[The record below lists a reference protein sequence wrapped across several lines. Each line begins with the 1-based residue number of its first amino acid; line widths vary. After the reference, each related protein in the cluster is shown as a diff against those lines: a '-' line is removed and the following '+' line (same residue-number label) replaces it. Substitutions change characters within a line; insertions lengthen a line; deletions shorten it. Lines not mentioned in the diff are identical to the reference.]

1 MKGNV
6 WLLSKTRTSEGM
18 LSLFKRNI
26 SVMRNLRTKSL
37 FNPFMP
43 GLISNILSGP
53 MVPLKINW
61 KSIKFTE
68 YLREKS
74 SSVFQARPQYTQIT
88 ALYLYLLM
96 NKAEYP

>member
-26 SVMRNLRTKSL
+26 SLMRNLRTKSL

-53 MVPLKINW
+53 MVP
-61 KSIKFTE
+61 
-68 YLREKS
+68 
-74 SSVFQARPQYTQIT
+74 VFQARPQYTQIT
-88 ALYLYLLM
+88 TIYLYLLM